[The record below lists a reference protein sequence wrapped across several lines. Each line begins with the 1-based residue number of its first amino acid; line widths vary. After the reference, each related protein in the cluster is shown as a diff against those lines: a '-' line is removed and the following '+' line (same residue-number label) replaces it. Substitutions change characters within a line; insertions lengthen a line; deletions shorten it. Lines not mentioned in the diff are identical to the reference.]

1 MSTSYHI
8 NIRSLVL
15 KALVSPA
22 ESLSLLVLWDLKVAQ
37 RTSTLSVFSG
47 PAGAFSTREL

>member
-22 ESLSLLVLWDLKVAQ
+22 ESLSLLVLLARADINE
-37 RTSTLSVFSG
+37 STQWLSVKKRIRGVFIL
-47 PAGAFSTREL
+47 F